1 MLVMHIQF
9 HDRPKISQ
17 IKIHNHMYRISVE
30 VFERHL
36 LNFAILM
43 ILGLLSFLL
52 VYSNMFITEI
62 SKQLV
67 VIACK
72 N

>member
-1 MLVMHIQF
+1 
-9 HDRPKISQ
+9 
-17 IKIHNHMYRISVE
+17 MYRISVE

-43 ILGLLSFLL
+43 ILGFSSFFCWFGY
-52 VYSNMFITEI
+52 VYNR
-62 SKQLV
+62 
-67 VIACK
+67 